1 MDVLHIAGRLKA
13 APGTANTGADPGEG
27 KDKQGWRSP
36 KGRGGPRR
44 DGSRDPSHRELL
56 EGSQGCAPPDLS
68 AAVKGSVR
76 LFPKKGRPSASQLPL
91 LSALELY

>member
-13 APGTANTGADPGEG
+13 APGTANTGADPREG

-56 EGSQGCAPPDLS
+56 EGSQGCAPP
-68 AAVKGSVR
+68 AVKCGSEGLR
-76 LFPKKGRPSASQLPL
+76 EAFPKERKTKRVPAAPP
-91 LSALELY
+91 